1 MGVVGFLPTIP
12 SGVATFN
19 NLTLPQ
25 QMAVVLIAEED
36 QPTHQ
41 RLERF
46 LRAPVAFWEIALVN
60 SAHHT
65 DNSHILFNET
75 QLGHI
80 VNFLK
85 YEEATGHHERVGHLP
100 ATNQAGAWGGAINLD
115 GNPEPARH

>member
-1 MGVVGFLPTIP
+1 MRSTACMGVVGFLPTIP

-65 DNSHILFNET
+65 DNSHILFNELK
-75 QLGHI
+75 LGHI

-85 YEEATGHHERVGHLP
+85 M
-100 ATNQAGAWGGAINLD
+100 
-115 GNPEPARH
+115 

>member
-36 QPTHQ
+36 QQTHQ

-46 LRAPVAFWEIALVN
+46 LRAPVAFWEMALVN
-60 SAHHT
+60 SAHHA
-65 DNSHILFNET
+65 DNSHILFNELK
-75 QLGHI
+75 LGHI

-85 YEEATGHHERVGHLP
+85 M
-100 ATNQAGAWGGAINLD
+100 
-115 GNPEPARH
+115 